1 MKKINFNRALVA
13 KKKIFLF
20 LLPALMLFAAG
31 CKDKNLPEE
40 LPQTLS
46 VNPELITCPDAGGDY
61 TLVLTSP
68 NGAWSATTNESWI
81 RVTPTSG
88 EKGTT
93 EIRIKISPNKES
105 AETKGEVTFTSGN
118 ETLQLPITRAAK
130 AAPYL
135 RIVSDIE
142 LNTPKEGGSYTIQI
156 ESNIKWSASSNAGW
170 AKVNKGVSVNND
182 NITVTVNPAT
192 TPEETTATI
201 TIAPYGEGEAAG
213 TQQVTITR
221 GSTDA
226 TSLSVD
232 PTEITAPENGGSFTV
247 NVSSNAKWRVW
258 KTWDMDWLTL
268 SGSQDGDGNGSF
280 SFSIEEATSMDAVSG
295 ILTIEEDRSDNYKHV
310 VTQVAV
316 SRKGKAAADLT
327 VAPIAINASAEGG
340 NYPVAIKSN
349 YPWTATTSGNFF
361 SLSSTSGDGYS
372 TIVVSVNPATDERE
386 NTGYIIIR
394 TSFGNEQARINIKRA
409 GKEPEPEYM
418 LMLSTD
424 LLTAPYSGGEYTVN
438 VTCNTSWRVS
448 TSDVKVAIL
457 KLPTSGSGN
466 GNFSFRVPSHTWN
479 GEGQATITVISDES
493 GIERTL
499 QVIREEMP
507 HGQYN
512 YMDFSISPYR
522 KVWIAKGNLQYKAHG
537 NNWYNAYRSYLY
549 VGGTT
554 ADHNTFGNEFFYGEQ
569 CTNNVISS
577 VNDGLIDLFGW
588 LTDKNPTLSSTN
600 DADYNLYSAWHNDN
614 RRDPAPNT
622 HLVMEVLGFMGY
634 AKSGY
639 WRTWSKDEFEYL
651 YSGRA
656 NASQLRSLATV
667 CGVKGLLLMPD
678 DWTKP
683 SGVSFTPD
691 VTASYSVNTYTEA
704 QWGAVESSGAVFL
717 PAAGYRDGI
726 TYHDGVGRY
735 WTCDESK
742 PWAIEFSADGQGAV
756 IRQEQPHYGFSVRL
770 IRLSE

>member
-1 MKKINFNRALVA
+1 MKKLLF
-13 KKKIFLF
+13 F

-61 TLVLTSP
+61 TLTLTSP
-68 NGAWSATTNESWI
+68 NGAWSATSNESWI

-88 EKGTT
+88 KAGTA
-93 EIRIKISPNKES
+93 EVRIKISPNKES

-135 RIVSDIE
+135 RIVSDPE
-142 LNTPKEGGSYTIQI
+142 LNTPKEGGTYTVQI
-156 ESNIKWSASSNAGW
+156 ESNIKWSASSNTGW

-182 NITVTVNPAT
+182 NITVTVSPAT

-226 TSLSVD
+226 TSLLVD

-247 NVSSNAKWRVW
+247 HVSSNAKWRVW

-295 ILTIEEDRSDNYKHV
+295 ILTIEEDRSDNYKPV

-327 VAPIAINASAEGG
+327 VAPVAINASAEGG
-340 NYPVAIKSN
+340 NYPVAVKSN

-394 TSFGNEQARINIKRA
+394 TSFGNEQARINIKRE
-409 GKEPEPEYM
+409 GKETEPEGTYVM
-418 LMLSTD
+418 RPFSVSETKQVYF
-424 LLTAPYSGGEYTVN
+424 AP
-438 VTCNTSWRVS
+438 
-448 TSDVKVAIL
+448 
-457 KLPTSGSGN
+457 
-466 GNFSFRVPSHTWN
+466 
-479 GEGQATITVISDES
+479 
-493 GIERTL
+493 
-499 QVIREEMP
+499 
-507 HGQYN
+507 
-512 YMDFSISPYR
+512 
-522 KVWIAKGNLQYKAHG
+522 GNLQYRASTSLWRFAPHQYDYIG
-537 NNWYNAYRSYLY
+537 A
-549 VGGTT
+549 
-554 ADHNTFGNEFFYGEQ
+554 E
-569 CTNNVISS
+569 NVNISS
-577 VNDGLIDLFGW
+577 TYSGWIDLFGW
-588 LTDKNPTLSSTN
+588 GTGYNPTFASL
-600 DADYNLYSAWHNDN
+600 DDHDYTSFTDWGVNSIRYG
-614 RRDPAPNT
+614 NT
-622 HLVMEVLGFMGY
+622 VYGAHSWRTLTIDEMEYMMQRKKSGTTMFLFGMAKVNGVLG
-634 AKSGY
+634 
-639 WRTWSKDEFEYL
+639 L
-651 YSGRA
+651 
-656 NASQLRSLATV
+656 V
-667 CGVKGLLLMPD
+667 LLPD
-678 DWTKP
+678 DWTFSSELVFIAGTFVAGNYIVMKE
-683 SGVSFTPD
+683 VLET
-691 VTASYSVNTYTEA
+691 NNYTFEQWQEMEA
-704 QWGAVESSGAVFL
+704 KGAVFL
-717 PAAGYRDGI
+717 PAAGDRLNGEVKYVSTMGC
-726 TYHDGVGRY
+726 Y
-735 WTCDESK
+735 WTST
-742 PWAIEFSADGQGAV
+742 PGAV
-756 IRQEQPHYGFSVRL
+756 SSVNLYAKQLMFFSSATEISIFPANSVRDDGCSVRL
-770 IRLSE
+770 VQDIN